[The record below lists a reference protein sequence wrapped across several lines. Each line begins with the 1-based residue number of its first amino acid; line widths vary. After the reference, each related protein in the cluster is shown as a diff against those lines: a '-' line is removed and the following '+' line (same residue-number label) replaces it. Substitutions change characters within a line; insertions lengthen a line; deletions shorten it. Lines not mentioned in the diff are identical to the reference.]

1 MLNGRKITVVIPT
14 LNEALGIKAT
24 LAGIPTCVDEIVVV
38 DGNSNDGT
46 RAIAAQCGVRVIVE
60 ERKGYGLAFLVGF
73 ENATGD
79 IIATVDGDGTYPIEL
94 LPKVVEHMNANRLDF
109 VSCNRLPLED
119 QTSMCRRNLLGNYVM
134 TIAASTLWAHRFKD
148 ILSGM
153 WVFRRACLK
162 EMTLFSHT
170 WNLSEEIK
178 IEAYRK
184 LGKRFGEYKIPYRER
199 LGETKLAAWKVGLI
213 NLGYLTALRLN
224 LQSKL
229 NHF

>member
-1 MLNGRKITVVIPT
+1 MLHGKKIAVVIPT
-14 LNEALGIKAT
+14 LNEAPGIKAT
-24 LAGIPTCVDEIVVV
+24 LEAIPPCVDEVLVI

-46 RAIAAQCGVRVIVE
+46 GGIATQCGARVIVE

-79 IIATVDGDGTYPIEL
+79 IIAAVDGDGTYPIEL
-94 LPKVVEHMNANRLDF
+94 LPNVVEHMDAKRLDF
-109 VSCNRLPLED
+109 VSCNRFPLED
-119 QTSMCRRNLLGNYVM
+119 EASMRRRNLVGNYALSA
-134 TIAASTLWAHRFKD
+134 AASTLWAHRFKD

-153 WVFRRACLK
+153 WVFRRSCLD
-162 EMTLFSHT
+162 EMRLFSHT
-170 WNLSEEIK
+170 WNFSEEIK

-199 LGETKLAAWKVGLI
+199 LGETKLPAWKVGLL
-213 NLGYLTALRLN
+213 NLSYLTALRLN
-224 LQSKL
+224 IQSKL